1 PTQTNPD
8 FSSLTAA
15 DIDVLVN
22 EIAPRP
28 HNSGHHTIEGC
39 HCSQFEQFLRI
50 LTNKPLGNPAL
61 KQPAAMLNIVGP
73 TTFSGSYKLEH
84 QEYLNHRSDVFVH
97 MYNKSESKPN
107 RKLGHATIL
116 ANTLEELLVNAEEL
130 KSKLTIIPS

>member
-1 PTQTNPD
+1 NI
-8 FSSLTAA
+8 
-15 DIDVLVN
+15 DILVN

-73 TTFSGSYKLEH
+73 TDFSGTYKLEH
-84 QEYLNHRSDVFVH
+84 QDDLNKRSDVFVH
-97 MYNKSESKPN
+97 MYNKTESKPN

-116 ANTLEELLVNAEEL
+116 ANNLEELLINAEEL